1 MTTGFYIELFWFYM
15 VLYNQFCPKMF
26 YIVLYDKFLQAEK
39 KYLMFSLLGND
50 LLLSLKNRDKIGVK
64 WHLYYLTTNIA
75 N

>member
-1 MTTGFYIELFWFYM
+1 
-15 VLYNQFCPKMF
+15 MF

-39 KYLMFSLLGND
+39 KYLMFSLLGKD
-50 LLLSLKNRDKIGVK
+50 ILLSLKNRDKIGVK